1 MFKNLFYFHK
11 KLSVEDQILF
21 DFIYK
26 RFKYK
31 AKNIAL
37 FRTSVTHKS
46 YSNTFMEKVSNERLE
61 FLGDAILDAV
71 VAELLYERFPE
82 HAEGELT
89 KLKSK
94 VVSRKTLADV
104 GAELELNKIL
114 LYQRDRSIN
123 LNTLEGNAFEA
134 LMGALYLDGGY
145 DAVKN
150 VVFFHVL
157 PKYIDLNKIL
167 EEEIDFKSQLY
178 IWSQKNRVSFEY
190 NYLSEL
196 IIDNI
201 WHFEV
206 QVSISGV
213 NYGRGVGSSKK
224 QAEQMASKETLT
236 LIGEV

>member
-1 MFKNLFYFHK
+1 LFK
-11 KLSVEDQILF
+11 KLFSFRKILSLEDQILF

-31 AKNIAL
+31 AKNISL

-46 YSNTFMEKVSNERLE
+46 YSNTFSDKPSNERLE

-104 GAELELNKIL
+104 GAELELNKVL
-114 LYQRDRSIN
+114 LFQRDRSIN
-123 LNTLEGNAFEA
+123 LSTLEGNAFEA
-134 LMGALYLDGGY
+134 IMGALYLDGGY
-145 DAVKN
+145 ESVKN
-150 VVFFHVL
+150 VVFHHIL

-190 NYLSEL
+190 EYISEL
-196 IIDNI
+196 IIDNV
-201 WHFEV
+201 WNFEV
-206 QVSISGV
+206 QVIINGV
-213 NYGRGVGSSKK
+213 NYGRGLGSSKK